1 MNITKDLYDYV
12 SSTKQTIPHFTF
24 KCEQY
29 SAMHKCNRLL
39 QQINEAERNI
49 AQITSM
55 SKKSSAFNDHH
66 LKFSNASTNI
76 KRSLIDI
83 EQEMK
88 NFKAKELNNPS
99 YSVCESKIISN
110 SFDMLNSRTSDLTM
124 KFQKFLQKQAELI
137 KKVEERKSNLS
148 LSAATNKNS
157 FNEFVNASTEED
169 DVLLNVQ
176 TQTTKRNQ
184 STYYQDRLNEVQS
197 IEKTMG
203 EISGMMNRLSQMTYE
218 HSLLIEGISKN
229 TDLAYDNVEA
239 GEGEIKKM
247 LNDVKSNRGLLI
259 KIFLIIIVTA
269 VVYILLF
276 A

>member
-1 MNITKDLYDYV
+1 
-12 SSTKQTIPHFTF
+12 
-24 KCEQY
+24 
-29 SAMHKCNRLL
+29 
-39 QQINEAERNI
+39 
-49 AQITSM
+49 
-55 SKKSSAFNDHH
+55 
-66 LKFSNASTNI
+66 
-76 KRSLIDI
+76 
-83 EQEMK
+83 MK

-169 DVLLNVQ
+169 DVLLNVH

>member
-66 LKFSNASTNI
+66 LKFSNASSNI

-88 NFKAKELNNPS
+88 NFKVKELNNPS

-110 SFDMLNSRTSDLTM
+110 SFDFTLKYRSLKNR
-124 KFQKFLQKQAELI
+124 
-137 KKVEERKSNLS
+137 RKINL
-148 LSAATNKNS
+148 LK
-157 FNEFVNASTEED
+157 E
-169 DVLLNVQ
+169 
-176 TQTTKRNQ
+176 
-184 STYYQDRLNEVQS
+184 
-197 IEKTMG
+197 
-203 EISGMMNRLSQMTYE
+203 
-218 HSLLIEGISKN
+218 SKH
-229 TDLAYDNVEA
+229 
-239 GEGEIKKM
+239 I
-247 LNDVKSNRGLLI
+247 
-259 KIFLIIIVTA
+259 
-269 VVYILLF
+269 
-276 A
+276 